1 MQNHE
6 LRVVNEKIELDEKI
20 NNLGKFIDDSPI
32 FPVLPAEERERL
44 VRQKSCM
51 TEYSDILKERID
63 AFPK

>member
-20 NNLGKFIDDSPI
+20 VNLGKFISEN
-32 FPVLPAEERERL
+32 PVFATLPAEERERL

-51 TEYSDILKERID
+51 TEYSDILQERIV
-63 AFPK
+63 AFPQ